1 MFVRVQHKARMHS
14 PVPPKKSIGDRE
26 IIVMMASLMALNA
39 LAIDAMLPAFP
50 AMISGLAIIDSNQ
63 IQYVISVFL
72 AGTGI
77 GALIYGPLS
86 DRFGRKP
93 ILLVATIGAA
103 VFSLACSIAP
113 TFELMLWMRFAHGL
127 MAAAM
132 GVLVVSVIRDQFEGD
147 AMARR
152 MSTIFLIFMIV
163 PIIAPTVGQLVLL
176 FAGWRTIFDLM
187 AFMAIA
193 AAIWVYYRLPE
204 TLDPENV
211 TLIEPHALAKAWR
224 KVVIH
229 RNAAGYMLGAGI
241 VQGALFGYLNS
252 SQQTFDKVF
261 GAADFFTI
269 GFAIIAIGIAVANF
283 TNARV
288 VERFGARR
296 VSQTALLI
304 FIVLGALQLLA
315 AMLTPKSLPI
325 FLFLLTGN
333 MAMVGF
339 IGANFS
345 SIAMSPFG
353 DVAGAAS
360 SFQTFVRTVLA
371 ALIGAVIGQQ
381 FDGSVAPVAIGFLVC
396 GLAALA
402 LVLWCEKGKLFTRP
416 GTTKPL
422 PVDPRG

>member
-1 MFVRVQHKARMHS
+1 MQSSS
-14 PVPPKKSIGDRE
+14 PAKKSIGPRE
-26 IIVMMASLMALNA
+26 LTVMMASLMALNA

-50 AMISGLAIIDSNQ
+50 AMVRGLNLAEPNQ

-86 DRFGRKP
+86 DRYGRKP

-103 VFSLACSIAP
+103 IFSLACSVSP
-113 TFELMLWMRFAHGL
+113 DFQMMLAMRFAHGL
-127 MAAAM
+127 LAAAM

-163 PIIAPTVGQLVLL
+163 PIIAPTIGQMVLL

-193 AAIWVYYRLPE
+193 AALWVHFRLPE
-204 TLDPENV
+204 TLAPENIIP
-211 TLIEPHALAKAWR
+211 IEPHALAKAW
-224 KVVIH
+224 KVVVLH
-229 RNAAGYMLGAGI
+229 RNAAGYMLGAGV

-252 SQQTFDKVF
+252 SQQMFDKVF
-261 GAADFFTI
+261 DAASFFTM
-269 GFAIIAIGIAVANF
+269 GFAIIAIGIAASNF
-283 TNARV
+283 TNSRI

-296 VSQTALLI
+296 VSQTALFT
-304 FIVLGALQLLA
+304 FIILGALQLLA
-315 AMLTPKSLPI
+315 AQTVPTSLPV
-325 FLFLLTGN
+325 FLTLMTAN

-339 IGANFS
+339 IGSNFS
-345 SIAMSPFG
+345 SIAMTPFG
-353 DVAGAAS
+353 HVAGAAS
-360 SFQTFVRTVLA
+360 SFQTSVRTIIA
-371 ALIGAVIGQQ
+371 ASLGAFIGQQ
-381 FDGSVAPVAIGFLVC
+381 FDGSVVPVALGFLGC
-396 GLAALA
+396 GLVALGM
-402 LVLWCEKGKLFTRP
+402 VLWCEKGKLFTRP
-416 GTTKPL
+416 GTTQPL